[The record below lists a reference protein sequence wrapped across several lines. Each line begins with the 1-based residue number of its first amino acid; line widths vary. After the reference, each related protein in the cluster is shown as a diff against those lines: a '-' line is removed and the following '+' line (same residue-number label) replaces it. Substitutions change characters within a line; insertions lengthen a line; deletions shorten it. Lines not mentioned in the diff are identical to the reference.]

1 MKLPYFVSQFFG
13 GQFCGRA
20 AQSLTIISRLN
31 QLQSALVAP
40 CGWTM
45 RTLGLWY
52 ERVCLWHF
60 DGSKPLICYMIRARR
75 GVEEP
80 RDEWLMGWVEK
91 RKRQFDWLRAYIEI
105 GCWLNS
111 CCSRWQIRGT
121 LQVEKYDQ
129 CIRCFHAFEDI
140 TVRNR
145 IGIIHF
151 CCITRNSEL
160 KKKCYYP
167 YSKILVN
174 SNTEI
179 FSNKWKNRIIEKNKL
194 YIRTKSNLI

>member
-13 GQFCGRA
+13 GQFCGRV

-111 CCSRWQIRGT
+111 CCSQWQIRGT
-121 LQVEKYDQ
+121 LQVEKYDPMHKVFSR
-129 CIRCFHAFEDI
+129 IWRYY

-145 IGIIHF
+145 IGIIYF
-151 CCITRNSEL
+151 CCIIRNSEL
-160 KKKCYYP
+160 KKN
-167 YSKILVN
+167 V
-174 SNTEI
+174 
-179 FSNKWKNRIIEKNKL
+179 IIHIPKFL
-194 YIRTKSNLI
+194 